1 VPFRRVLRSAERLSD
16 AAMRVGSFHVNTV
29 RCKSSASLCVVT
41 DADHCVAARFLT
53 GPRFADRRIVFDP
66 RGVVLRVG
74 LIWHLP
80 GCE

>member
-1 VPFRRVLRSAERLSD
+1 
-16 AAMRVGSFHVNTV
+16 MRFGSFQVNTM

-41 DADHCVAARFLT
+41 DADHCFAARFFA
-53 GPRFADRRIVFDP
+53 GRRFAERRTVVDP

-80 GCE
+80 GCV